1 MIPFLDLAEI
11 NRPYRDALREA
22 AERVIASG
30 WYILGEEAARFEKA
44 FADYCGTAHAVGVS
58 SGLSAL
64 ELIFRA
70 YREMGMMEEGD
81 EVIVPANT
89 YIASILAVSANR
101 LVPVPV
107 EPDEETMNIDP
118 DRIAAAITS
127 KTRAILAVHLYGRS
141 ADMPAI
147 REIARRHRLRVV
159 EDGAQAHGAACGGVR
174 VGALGDACGFSF
186 YPGKNLGALGDGGA
200 VTTDDDDLAETVRV
214 LRNYGSERKYYN
226 RYKGENARLDEIQAA
241 FLSCKLPMLDA
252 CNARRREIADYY
264 LSHIDNPAVRL
275 PAEAPQGASVWH
287 LFVVRSGDR
296 ERLQAYLAEEGIATM
311 IHYPVPPH
319 RQEAYREWSGMVLP
333 VTERIHREV
342 LSIPLHERLRDEDA
356 AYIAERLNRYTG

>member
-11 NRPYRDALREA
+11 NRPYRDALRKA

-30 WYILGEEAARFEKA
+30 WYILGEEVSRFEHA
-44 FADYCGTAHAVGVS
+44 FADYCGTHHAVGVS

-70 YREMGMMEEGD
+70 YREMGMMQEGD

-89 YIASILAVSANR
+89 YIASILAVSVND
-101 LVPVPV
+101 LVLVPV

-118 DRIAAAITS
+118 DRIAAAITER
-127 KTRAILAVHLYGRS
+127 TRAILAVHLYGRS

-147 REIARRHRLRVV
+147 REIARRYDLRVV

-226 RYKGENARLDEIQAA
+226 RCKGENARLDEIQAA
-241 FLSCKLPMLDA
+241 FLSCKLPTLDA
-252 CNARRREIADYY
+252 CNARRMEIADYY

-275 PAEAPQGASVWH
+275 PAKAPHSASVWH

-342 LSIPLHERLRDEDA
+342 LSIPLHEQLRDEEV
-356 AYIAERLNRYTG
+356 AYISERLNLFAG